1 MRSQPDACALAGV
14 AIPCPN
20 PRPGFQLP
28 GGVSRGSEARP
39 AAATGVYLRAQAN
52 FLAVPSTTTPKTSS
66 AIDAF
71 VRLVRANAAVTR
83 QLSTQLSAD
92 HGLNLSEYE
101 ALLSLAR
108 APDSRM
114 RRVDLAN
121 GLLLTAGGVT
131 RLLDGLERD
140 GLVAREQCASDR
152 RVSYAVLTK
161 AGRDRLR
168 AASKSHTRQ
177 IRELLGG
184 PFDEGELAQLAALL
198 NRLPG
203 VDPASDS
210 CG

>member
-1 MRSQPDACALAGV
+1 
-14 AIPCPN
+14 
-20 PRPGFQLP
+20 
-28 GGVSRGSEARP
+28 
-39 AAATGVYLRAQAN
+39 
-52 FLAVPSTTTPKTSS
+52 LAVPSTTTPKTST

-161 AGRDRLR
+161 AGRDTLR